1 MTDAASTNETG
12 PANSGAGDE
21 PVEASATTVFVAED
35 EAIIRLDIVETL
47 EALGFVVVGQCGR
60 GDEAEALIRELQPQV
75 AILDIKMP
83 GRTGIEVAKALTG
96 DLVCAVVI
104 LSAFSQKTLVDDAVA
119 AGVFAYLLKPFQ
131 RSELAVQIE
140 VALARYNQLRDK
152 AGEVEDLEQ
161 RLADRVVLDRAKGV
175 LIDKHGLSEADAMRF
190 VQQAAM
196 NNRRPVREVATE
208 ILDGSL
214 SP

>member
-1 MTDAASTNETG
+1 MTDTAPTEAAAET
-12 PANSGAGDE
+12 DT
-21 PVEASATTVFVAED
+21 ATTVFVAED

-47 EALGFVVVGQCGR
+47 EALGFDVVGQCGR
-60 GDEAEALIRELQPQV
+60 GDEAEELIRDLKPQV

-83 GRTGIEVAKALTG
+83 GRTGIDVAKALTD

-104 LSAFSQKTLVDDAVA
+104 LSAFSQKSLVEDAVA

-152 AGEVEDLEQ
+152 ATEVEDLEQ

-190 VQQAAM
+190 VQQEAM
-196 NNRRPVREVATE
+196 NQRRPVRDVAAEV
-208 ILDGSL
+208 LDGAL
-214 SP
+214 IP